1 MNENYPNHEAGG
13 AVAEIDL
20 PLQPIP
26 LPIRLTVSG
35 LYQWRAPIILHP
47 PQLPHPNPQPIP
59 IPIPNPDPGPKLEA
73 DADAALTPLPPFL
86 LRREELRLDVDRTYA
101 QMTLSGTSFIGIS
114 ERVHWIA
121 SLTPAG
127 VRRWI
132 GRIWYRSGQ
141 TGLMPYTAV
150 TVQATASLFPSQR
163 SATVTFSGGGARP
176 LTRTYAYVSPYFH
189 PVEFEFDRVANAT
202 AVTSIKTCAHPNRPA
217 GLPCETLSIDTV
229 FRRAGFDVKNS
240 GGNGVIPVT
249 GAGGNGTWSDAEMHD
264 AMQTYWSRFANKA
277 QWSMWVLFAARHD
290 MGNGLGG
297 IMFDDIGPN
306 HRQGTAMFSDSFIAQ
321 APAGDAAPGAWV
333 ERMRFW
339 TACHEMGH
347 AFNLAHSW
355 QKALGTPWIPLANE
369 SEARSFMNYP
379 YNVAGGQT
387 KFFADFEF
395 RFSNPELLFMRHAPA
410 RFVQMGNAD
419 WFDHHGFEQA
429 EVEAEPTLRLEL
441 RANRPQARFEFL
453 EPAMLELK
461 LTNVTSRPQIVD
473 RNLLGNSEALTVIL
487 KREGRPAR
495 QWVPFARYCRQAEA
509 VVLAP
514 GESLYESLFAAAGR
528 NGWDLAEPGNY
539 VVQVALHLDGTD
551 VVSNPLPVRINIAS
565 SRDEERLAQDLLTDP
580 VGRILAFDGSQVL
593 DSGIAA
599 LQEQV
604 ARFPSHRGSLHARV
618 ALASPL
624 KRDYRRLAV
633 EGGHT
638 PAPAGSS
645 GGSFVT
651 VPARADVARQQL
663 QAALF
668 AEPDRAAE
676 SLGHIDY
683 KYYVDTYSEWLAE
696 RGETAAAA
704 ACETELGKTLAA
716 RQVKPAVLAEIDR
729 RASSYAAK
737 SAKPKRG

>member
-1 MNENYPNHEAGG
+1 MNENYPSHEAGG

-26 LPIRLTVSG
+26 IPIRLTVSG
-35 LYQWRAPIILHP
+35 LYQWRPPIVIHP
-47 PQLPHPNPQPIP
+47 PQIPPPIP
-59 IPIPNPDPGPKLEA
+59 VPIPHPDPGPQVEA
-73 DADAALTPLPPFL
+73 PEAADAALTPLPPFL

-101 QMTLSGTSFIGIS
+101 QMTVSGTSFLGLS

-127 VRRWI
+127 VRRWV
-132 GRIWYRSGQ
+132 GRIWYRNGQ
-141 TGLMPYTAV
+141 TALMPYTAV
-150 TVQATASLFPSQR
+150 TVQAVASLFPSQR
-163 SATVTFSGGGARP
+163 SAKVTFSGGGATP
-176 LTRTYAYVSPYFH
+176 ITRTYAYVSPYFH
-189 PVEFEFDRVANAT
+189 PVEFEFDRVANAV
-202 AVTSIKTCAHPNRPA
+202 AVTEIKTCAHPNRPA

-229 FRRAGFDVKNS
+229 YRRAGFDVKSS
-240 GGNGVIPVT
+240 GGSGVIPVS
-249 GAGGNGTWSDAEMHD
+249 GAGANGTWSDAEMHD
-264 AMQTYWSRFANKA
+264 AMQVYWSRFANKA
-277 QWSMWVLFAARHD
+277 QWAMWVLFAARHD
-290 MGNGLGG
+290 MGSSLGG
-297 IMFDDIGPN
+297 IMFDSIGPN

-321 APAGDAAPGAWV
+321 APAGDPAAAAWV

-355 QKALGTPWIPLANE
+355 QKALGTPWIPLVNE
-369 SEARSFMNYP
+369 PEARSFMNYP
-379 YNVAGGQT
+379 YRVAGGQA

-429 EVEAEPTLRLEL
+429 ETELEPTLRLEL
-441 RANRPQARFEFL
+441 RANRNQARFEFL

-461 LTNVTSRPQIVD
+461 LTNVSDEPQIVD
-473 RNLLGNSEALTVIL
+473 RHLLTNSEALTVIL
-487 KREGRPAR
+487 KRAGRPAR
-495 QWVPFARYCRQAEA
+495 QWVPFARYCRKSEPT
-509 VVLAP
+509 VLAP
-514 GESLYESLFAAAGR
+514 GASLYESLFAAAGR

-539 VVQVALHLDGTD
+539 TVQVALQRDGAD
-551 VVSNPLPVRINIAS
+551 LVSNPLAVRIATPA

-604 ARFPSHRGSLHARV
+604 ARFPAHRGSLHARI
-618 ALASPL
+618 ALATPL
-624 KRDYRRLAV
+624 QRDYRRLAV
-633 EGGHT
+633 DGGPT
-638 PAPAGSS
+638 PASAGKS

-651 VPARADVARQQL
+651 VPARPDVAQQQL

-668 AEPDRAAE
+668 ADPDRAAE

-683 KYYVDTYSEWLAE
+683 KYYVDTYSEWLAD
-696 RGETAAAA
+696 RGDSATAA

-716 RQVKPAVLAEIDR
+716 RQVKPTVLAEIER

-737 SAKPKRG
+737 AAKPKRG